1 MQGLQEYWDNVT
13 HIPVSCITKEDADY
27 LYRLHEKGDPILIN
41 LKMLD
46 FNMPMTTSRNVIGE
60 LVGKETPQEYVAVS
74 GHIDSWD
81 VGQGAMDD
89 AVC

>member
-1 MQGLQEYWDNVT
+1 
-13 HIPVSCITKEDADY
+13 
-27 LYRLHEKGDPILIN
+27 
-41 LKMLD
+41 
-46 FNMPMTTSRNVIGE
+46 MTTSRNVIGE
-60 LVGKETPQEYVAVS
+60 LVGNVTPQEYVMVS